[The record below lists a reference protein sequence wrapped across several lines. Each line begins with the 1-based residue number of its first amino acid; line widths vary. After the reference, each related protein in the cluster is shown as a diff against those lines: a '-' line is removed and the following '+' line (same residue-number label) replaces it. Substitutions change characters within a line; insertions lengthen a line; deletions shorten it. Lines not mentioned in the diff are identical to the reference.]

1 MIQHCSIAGSYSHT
15 ASSPAYYVAAVTSL
29 FESIAL
35 IVDQH
40 QPIVEKYYGQGK
52 MIPVVRQLMQ
62 ECDRVVN
69 NTISGW
75 EEERQ
80 VQRKVG
86 EPYFTVYIPTP
97 NIPFLVDRSASGSCR
112 RTKGG
117 RFG

>member
-1 MIQHCSIAGSYSHT
+1 MPEHLILSRVRYPALLDFPLSPYI

-62 ECDRVVN
+62 ECDHVVSK
-69 NTISGW
+69 TVSGW

-86 EPYFTVYIPTP
+86 EPYFV
-97 NIPFLVDRSASGSCR
+97 V
-112 RTKGG
+112 
-117 RFG
+117 

>member
-1 MIQHCSIAGSYSHT
+1 MARSHSFYI

-40 QPIVEKYYGQGK
+40 QPIVEKYYGEGK
-52 MIPVVRQLMQ
+52 MVPVVQQLMQ

-69 NTISGW
+69 NTVSGW

-80 VQRKVG
+80 VQRKVR
-86 EPYFTVYIPTP
+86 V
-97 NIPFLVDRSASGSCR
+97 S
-112 RTKGG
+112 
-117 RFG
+117 

>member
-1 MIQHCSIAGSYSHT
+1 VIQLCSIARSHPYI

-52 MIPVVRQLMQ
+52 MIPVVQQLMQ

-69 NTISGW
+69 NTVSGW

-86 EPYFTVYIPTP
+86 GVLLCCLTP
-97 NIPFLVDRSASGSCR
+97 NILFPVDRSASGSCR
-112 RTKGG
+112 RTEG
-117 RFG
+117 RRLG

>member
-1 MIQHCSIAGSYSHT
+1 MIKPCWIARSHSYI

-35 IVDQH
+35 IVDHH

-69 NTISGW
+69 NTVSGW

-80 VQRKVG
+80 VQRKV
-86 EPYFTVYIPTP
+86 
-97 NIPFLVDRSASGSCR
+97 
-112 RTKGG
+112 KGVPIAV
-117 RFG
+117 